1 MTGKLTGKTVAIIVA
16 DEFEDVELLYP
27 VLRLSEE
34 GADIIVT
41 QPGTDYRVIYGRRDH
56 PSQLVARKAPI
67 GPIDF
72 RVQAWILANDTAREL
87 GWI

>member
-1 MTGKLTGKTVAIIVA
+1 MA
-16 DEFEDVELLYP
+16 DNGIKVE
-27 VLRLSEE
+27 VV

-41 QPGTDYRVIYGRRDH
+41 QPGTDYRVIYARRDH
-56 PSQLVARKAPI
+56 ASQLVARKAPI